1 MLLRRCLLH
10 RDIVLPRNTI
20 FSIFSLC
27 LHLGLYMSY
36 LCDLFYII
44 IFISITINNIISLLD
59 IDKLVSWTCL
69 PQKFSLRVL
78 LSFCIIFC
86 QFPPGVAYKSV
97 TYTKSVQSD
106 EIYQGNIKIQ
116 QKVQGLQAFAFVVTI
131 NYEYRK
137 PEFKIKCR
145 G

>member
-27 LHLGLYMSY
+27 LHLGLSMSY
-36 LCDLFYII
+36 LCDLFHII
-44 IFISITINNIISLLD
+44 IFISITINHIISLLD

-86 QFPPGVAYKSV
+86 QFPAGVAYKSV
-97 TYTKSVQSD
+97 AYTKSVQSD

-137 PEFKIKCR
+137 PEFKIKR
-145 G
+145 RS

>member
-86 QFPPGVAYKSV
+86 QFPTGVAYKSV
-97 TYTKSVQSD
+97 AYTKSVQSD